1 VIEGGRAFAA
11 SFSPFLAMLTRTE
24 PSEHS
29 LARAIEHLRR
39 NEPLPAEVAARQLL
53 AADPSNKEALKTLA
67 YSLHMQARHRE
78 SEDVYRALVKLEP
91 SQPLHWMNVGTA
103 CRCDDRIDEAL
114 FAFAKAAALG
124 ADTADFYYNVALAH
138 ISRDD
143 YQAARTLLE
152 RAMRLAPDDAEIRYR
167 YAFCCYEALCTDEA
181 LAALNGW
188 ETLTATPDLAASAG
202 QLLMKLGEVSRAET
216 TVRSAALDADADPR
230 ATLTLVQ
237 VLERTNRTSEAS
249 DIFDQLR
256 VHPAAAS
263 LGDDLLITQAQ
274 LAQRASQH
282 ELAVELLE
290 RVLAGCKR
298 PHLTHFQQY
307 PLARSLDAL
316 GRYAEAFAMLEA
328 AHASQSSYIKLL
340 APPAIYATQPL
351 SIAEYGCDVSDVAR
365 WDDAGAPAAADSP
378 IFILGFPRSGTT
390 LLEMVLDAH
399 ERLRSFDEQPFL
411 QHALEDILAENV
423 QYPEELAL
431 LKPAQLQAIRSKYC
445 SKAAGRMRL
454 DPGQRLVDKNPLNIL
469 RLAVIKRLFP
479 NAKIILAIRHP
490 CDVILSCFMQHFR
503 APDFALLCKDIP
515 TLAAAYRKTF
525 DFWYAQQAMLQADVL
540 ELRYED
546 LVNDFQLNVRRVLDF
561 LGLPWDEAVLS
572 PATRAQDK
580 RFISTPSYSQVIQP
594 INDRSVGRWR
604 NYTAHFSASL
614 PTLTPLLQRW
624 NYPA

>member
-1 VIEGGRAFAA
+1 
-11 SFSPFLAMLTRTE
+11 MLKPIE
-24 PSEHS
+24 PSDHG

-39 NEPLPAEVAARQLL
+39 NEPMPAEAAAREVL
-53 AADPSNKEALKTLA
+53 ASDPANKEALGTLA
-67 YSLHMQARHRE
+67 YALHLQAKHRE
-78 SEDVYRALVKLEP
+78 SEAVYRTLVKLEP

-114 FAFAKAAALG
+114 YAFAKAAALG
-124 ADTADFYYNVALAH
+124 ANTADFYYNVALAH

-152 RAMRLAPDDAEIRYR
+152 KAMRLAPDDAEIRYR

-181 LAALNGW
+181 LAALDGW
-188 ETLTATPDLAASAG
+188 ESLTADPDLAASAG

-216 TVRSAALDADADPR
+216 TVRSAALDPDADPR

-249 DIFDQLR
+249 AIFDQLR
-256 VHPAAAS
+256 LHPGAAS

-282 ELAVELLE
+282 ALAVELLE

-307 PLARSLDAL
+307 PLARSLHAL

-328 AHASQSSYIKLL
+328 AHASQSSYIELL
-340 APPAIYATQPL
+340 APPAIYATRPL
-351 SIAEYGCDVSDVAR
+351 SIAEHPCDAGDVAR

-378 IFILGFPRSGTT
+378 IFIVGFPRSGTT

-399 ERLRSFDEQPFL
+399 EQLRSFDEQPFL
-411 QHALEDILAENV
+411 QQALEDILAQNV
-423 QYPEELAL
+423 EYPEELAL
-431 LKPAQLQAIRSKYC
+431 LKPAQLQAIRDRYC

-454 DPGQRLVDKNPLNIL
+454 APGQRLVDKNPLNIL

-515 TLAAAYRKTF
+515 TLAGAYRKTF
-525 DFWYAQQAMLQADVL
+525 DFWYAQQGLLQANVL

-546 LVNDFQLNVRRVLDF
+546 LVNDFQHNVRRVLDF
-561 LGLPWDEAVLS
+561 LELPWDDAVLS
-572 PATRAQDK
+572 PGARAHDK
-580 RFISTPSYSQVIQP
+580 RFISTPSYSQVVQP

-604 NYTAHFSASL
+604 NYAHHFSASL
-614 PTLTPLLQRW
+614 LTLRPYLERW
-624 NYPA
+624 SYPG